1 MDESRLWG
9 GIGILIALGGIAIV
23 LFYPDSEFL
32 SQLAGGH
39 VTELTFLYGVGVIL
53 AVLFTALVIG
63 PSMLRSR

>member
-9 GIGILIALGGIAIV
+9 GIGILIGLAGIAII

-32 SQLAGGH
+32 SMLAAGQ
-39 VTELTFLYGVGVIL
+39 VTEFTFLYGVGVIL
-53 AVLFTALVIG
+53 AVLFTTVIIA

>member
-9 GIGILIALGGIAIV
+9 GIGILIGLAGIAIV

-32 SQLAGGH
+32 SMLTEGH
-39 VTELTFLYGVGVIL
+39 FTEFTFLYGVGVIL
-53 AVLFTALVIG
+53 AVLFTALIIG

>member
-9 GIGILIALGGIAIV
+9 GIGILIGLAGIAII

-32 SQLAGGH
+32 TMIAEGH
-39 VTELTFLYGVGVIL
+39 ITEFTVLYGLGVIL
-53 AVLFTALVIG
+53 AVLFTMLIIG